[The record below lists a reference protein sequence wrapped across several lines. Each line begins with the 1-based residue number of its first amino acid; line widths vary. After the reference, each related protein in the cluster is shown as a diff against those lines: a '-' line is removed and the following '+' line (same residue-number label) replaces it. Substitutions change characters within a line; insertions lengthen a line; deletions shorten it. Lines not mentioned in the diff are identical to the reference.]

1 VSDRFT
7 SAQGRKVVSRGSAE
21 ELGTV
26 SHLVVNG
33 EQRRIVTV
41 VVGKRRKA
49 RLVDWPDVSGF
60 GPDAIMVADEKTL
73 REPKDERD
81 QAAASGKL
89 ELLGRR
95 ALSDLGNRLGEVT
108 DVTFDPDTG
117 AVETILVGKDEH
129 PAASL
134 LGAGSFAVILH
145 LGDDET
151 P

>member
-1 VSDRFT
+1 M
-7 SAQGRKVVSRGSAE
+7 
-21 ELGTV
+21 
-26 SHLVVNG
+26 VVNG
-33 EQRRIVTV
+33 DQRSIVSV

-49 RLVDWPDVSGF
+49 RLVDWQDVSGF
-60 GPDAIMVADEKTL
+60 GPDAIMIADDKAL
-73 REPKDERD
+73 REPRD
-81 QAAASGKL
+81 DREQAAASGDL

-95 ALSDLGNRLGEVT
+95 ALSDSGNRLGEVT

-134 LGAGSFAVILH
+134 MGAGSFAVILH

-151 P
+151 PDT